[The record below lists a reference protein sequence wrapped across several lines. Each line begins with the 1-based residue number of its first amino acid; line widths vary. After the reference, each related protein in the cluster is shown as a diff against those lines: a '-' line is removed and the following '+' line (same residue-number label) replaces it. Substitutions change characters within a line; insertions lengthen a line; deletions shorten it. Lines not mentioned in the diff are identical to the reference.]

1 MSTEQ
6 TVIPPRPT
14 TLAPA
19 RTVST
24 PKQPPGRGMVGKLG
38 LYILVVLFALV
49 TLAPIYWIVLS
60 AFTPISELFTTP
72 LHYIPIHPSLIN
84 FQTVSQIVP
93 LGQQFVNSTLFA
105 FLSASFTVVVSVLAA
120 YGFAR
125 IRFPGKNLL
134 FLGLLLSSYLPTIA
148 TIIPLFQMFQNLNL
162 LDSIQGLVILMVSFL
177 LPTSVWIM
185 TSFVR
190 QIPFE
195 LEEAAQVD
203 GANFLGRLWY
213 VVIPVLG
220 PSIATVFLINLV
232 ATWQE
237 FFLPLIF
244 SRSSASAM
252 LTVGITQAAVNPQYQ
267 TVAWGNEAAMGLIVI
282 TPMLIL
288 ALIFQKQIVEGLMA
302 GSLKG

>member
-6 TVIPPRPT
+6 TVVPASPT

-19 RTVST
+19 HAVSRPT
-24 PKQPPGRGMVGKLG
+24 RYPVRRMVGKVVF
-38 LYILVVLFALV
+38 YIPVVLFALF

-72 LHYIPIHPSLIN
+72 LHYIPLHPSLIN
-84 FQTVSQIVP
+84 FVTVSQVVP
-93 LGQQFVNSTLFA
+93 LAQQFMNSTIFA
-105 FLSASFTVVVSVLAA
+105 LLSAFFSVVVCLLAA

-125 IRFPGKNLL
+125 IRFPGSNVL

-148 TIIPLFQMFQNLNL
+148 TIIPLFQLFQSLSL

-203 GANFLGRLWY
+203 GANFLATLWL
-213 VVIPVLG
+213 VIVPVLR
-220 PSIATVFLINLV
+220 PALATVFLINLV
-232 ATWQE
+232 ASWQE

-244 SRSSASAM
+244 SRSSASAT

-282 TPMLIL
+282 APVFIL
-288 ALIFQKQIVEGLMA
+288 TLIFQKQIVEGLMA